1 MKTATIVTFLLH
13 ICQESSHL
21 LSLTDLILTI
31 DGNTVRRT
39 EAREANSHLA
49 QAPAARLQTQRRFWS
64 RSLSPHFPRLCQE
77 PLSLKNSGWC
87 IHAVGQGWSRR
98 VLEIEA
104 KPSGIPDVPRD
115 PRTRQRA

>member
-1 MKTATIVTFLLH
+1 MKAGTIVTLLLH

-49 QAPAARLQTQRRFWS
+49 RAPAARLQTQRHFRS

-87 IHAVGQGWSRR
+87 IHAVGQGWS
-98 VLEIEA
+98 
-104 KPSGIPDVPRD
+104 
-115 PRTRQRA
+115 